1 MRVDPSQIV
10 SSIILG
16 LISGIMI
23 MAIGLGSVFFFGE
36 HNPVEKMAEKV
47 LEKETGLEVDLD
59 YKDY

>member
-1 MRVDPSQIV
+1 
-10 SSIILG
+10 
-16 LISGIMI
+16 MI